1 MAQLS
6 FRRRREDDPAAVAIE
21 AGSHAAS
28 AGGSGGQFAAAISA
42 LALIFSGYSLW
53 DSSLKAPDIKVFV
66 PPVTQYSSPYQNSNF
81 EVIEVP
87 VTLLNDGGRTGTVL
101 SIELAATNPKTKETK
116 HFYAADLGRWTMDK
130 ARAGFDHF
138 APIPLAGKASRTESI
153 LFYPKSPEEKPEQ
166 LIHEPGIYEFKLK
179 IDEARADDFGF
190 LDRLWPSQAT
200 EVSYKAELRFWDA
213 RSFQNGTIAMYST
226 TGRSAKS
233 GDANAP

>member
-1 MAQLS
+1 MAQLRL
-6 FRRRREDDPAAVAIE
+6 RRGAEDDPAMLAIE
-21 AGSHAAS
+21 ASGHAAG
-28 AGGSGGQFAAAISA
+28 AGGGGQFTAAISA

-53 DSSLKAPDIKVFV
+53 DSSLKAPDIQIFV

-101 SIELAATNPKTKETK
+101 SMDLAVTNPKTKETK
-116 HFYAADLGRWTMDK
+116 HFYAADFGRWTMDK

-138 APIPLAGKASRTESI
+138 APIPLAGKASRTEAV

-166 LIHEPGIYEFKLK
+166 LIHEAGTYDFKLT
-179 IDEARADDFGF
+179 IDEARGDDFRF
-190 LDRLWPSQAT
+190 LDRFWPSKSA
-200 EVSYKAELRFWDA
+200 EVSYQSELRFWDA

-226 TGRSAKS
+226 SGSSAKS
-233 GDANAP
+233 SHAPVQ